1 MDWWV
6 ALAGLGVGFVV
17 GLTGMGG
24 GALMT
29 PILVLGFGI
38 QPLAAVSSD
47 LVAALV
53 MKPFGAGVHLR
64 HGTVNLR
71 LVRWLVAGSVP
82 AAFCGALLLE
92 SLGDGIQNELEVLL
106 GIALLLAASSMV
118 ARAVIQK
125 RRGMQVGED
134 GAQHDIAV
142 RPIPTLV
149 VGVIGGLVVGITSVG
164 SGSLMIVALL
174 LLYPAL
180 SAGQLVGTDLV
191 QAIPLVAAAA
201 LGHLLFGDVHVEVTG
216 ALLVGGIPGTYIGAR
231 FSSRAPDHI
240 IRPVLMI
247 VLLISGLKLL
257 GASNASV
264 LATAGLAAALGTVVA
279 VRAMRRPA
287 DEVAPPHEHDEAQRQ
302 SGDSGPAT

>member
-53 MKPFGAGVHLR
+53 MKPFGAGVHLH

-71 LVRWLVAGSVP
+71 LVGWLCTGSVP

-92 SLGDGIQNELEVLL
+92 SLGDGIQKDLQTML
-106 GIALLLAASSMV
+106 GIALLVAASAMV
-118 ARAVIQK
+118 ARNVVLR
-125 RRGMQVGED
+125 RRGAPLGHD
-134 GAQHDIAV
+134 DAQHDIAV
-142 RPIPTLV
+142 RPLPTLL
-149 VGVIGGLVVGITSVG
+149 VGVLGGLVVGITSVG
-164 SGSLMIVALL
+164 SGSLMIVMLL

-180 SAGQLVGTDLV
+180 TAAQLVGTDLV

-201 LGHLLFGDVHVEVTG
+201 LGHLLFGDVQLTLTG
-216 ALLVGGIPGTYIGAR
+216 SLLVGGIPGTYLGAR
-231 FSSRAPDHI
+231 LSSRSPDHI
-240 IRPVLMI
+240 IRPVLMV

-257 GASNASV
+257 GASNQSV
-264 LATAGLAAALGTVVA
+264 LVTGGVAAAVGIGLGL
-279 VRAMRRPA
+279 RATLRRRTDA
-287 DEVAPPHEHDEAQRQ
+287 VAPPR
-302 SGDSGPAT
+302 P

>member
-1 MDWWV
+1 VDWWV

-53 MKPFGAGVHLR
+53 MKPFGAGVHLHR
-64 HGTVNLR
+64 GTVNKR
-71 LVRWLVAGSVP
+71 LVRWLVTGSVP

-92 SLGDGIQNELEVLL
+92 SLGDGIQEDLEVLL
-106 GIALLLAASSMV
+106 GIALLVAASSMV

-125 RRGMQVGED
+125 RRGMTVGVE
-134 GAQHDIAV
+134 GAQHDVLV
-142 RPIPTLV
+142 RPVPTLI
-149 VGVIGGLVVGITSVG
+149 VGVIGGLVVGVTSVG

-180 SAGQLVGTDLV
+180 TAAQLVGTDLV

-201 LGHLLFGDVHVEVTG
+201 LGHLLFGDVQFTVTG
-216 ALLVGGIPGTYIGAR
+216 ALLIGGIPGTYLGAR
-231 FSSRAPDHI
+231 LSSRAPDHI
-240 IRPVLMI
+240 IRPVLMV

-264 LATAGLAAALGTVVA
+264 LISAAVAAALGTVVA
-279 VRAMRRPA
+279 VRAIR
-287 DEVAPPHEHDEAQRQ
+287 HQ
-302 SGDSGPAT
+302 SKTIDTPQ

>member
-53 MKPFGAGVHLR
+53 MKPFGAGVHLHR
-64 HGTVNLR
+64 GTVNKQ
-71 LVRWLVAGSVP
+71 LVRYLVTGSVP
-82 AAFCGALLLE
+82 AAFCGALILE
-92 SLGDGIQNELEVLL
+92 SLGDGIQADLEVLL
-106 GIALLLAASSMV
+106 GFALLLAAASMV

-125 RRGMQVGED
+125 RRGMTVGED
-134 GAQHDIAV
+134 GAQHDVVV
-142 RPIPTLV
+142 RPLPTV
-149 VGVIGGLVVGITSVG
+149 IVGIIGGLVVGITSVG

-180 SAGQLVGTDLV
+180 TAAQLVGTDLV

-201 LGHLLFGDVHVEVTG
+201 LGHVLFGDVQFTVTG
-216 ALLVGGIPGTYIGAR
+216 ALLIGGIPGTYLGAR
-231 FSSRAPDHI
+231 LSSRAPDHI
-240 IRPVLMI
+240 IRPVLMV

-257 GASNASV
+257 GASNTSV
-264 LATAGLAAALGTVVA
+264 LVVAGIAAVLGTIVA
-279 VRAMRRPA
+279 AQAMRRSTADRAVGPA
-287 DEVAPPHEHDEAQRQ
+287 
-302 SGDSGPAT
+302 SSKSGPSTG

>member
-1 MDWWV
+1 VDWWV

-47 LVAALV
+47 LVAALM

-71 LVRWLVAGSVP
+71 LVRWLVTGSVP

-92 SLGDGIQNELEVLL
+92 SLGDGVQEDLEVLL

-125 RRGMQVGED
+125 RRGMAVGED
-134 GAQHDIAV
+134 GAQHDIV
-142 RPIPTLV
+142 VHPLPTFI

-180 SAGQLVGTDLV
+180 SAAQLVGTDLV

-201 LGHLLFGDVHVEVTG
+201 LGHLLFGDVQLTLTG
-216 ALLVGGIPGTYIGAR
+216 ALLVGGIPGTYLGAR
-231 FSSRAPDHI
+231 LSSRAPDHI
-240 IRPVLMI
+240 IRPVLMA

-257 GASNASV
+257 GASNASLLV
-264 LATAGLAAALGTVVA
+264 TAGIAAALGIIVA
-279 VRAMRRPA
+279 VRGMRRPS
-287 DEVAPPHEHDEAQRQ
+287 DTLTPP
-302 SGDSGPAT
+302 P